1 MIRAHRGCV
10 DIAYTALKDLDSV
23 CALAANN
30 RRTNARP
37 KTGGIYSNLLSK
49 RGAERRTYLLA
60 KFLSRQ
66 QVYRKHCVGAGFG
79 EGLQSPRFLQET
91 LRDVQDPER
100 QGECLTDW
108 S

>member
-66 QVYRKHCVGAGFG
+66 QVYRKHCVGAASVKGCSHHDFFKKLFAMFKILSG
-79 EGLQSPRFLQET
+79 KVSA
-91 LRDVQDPER
+91 
-100 QGECLTDW
+100 
-108 S
+108 